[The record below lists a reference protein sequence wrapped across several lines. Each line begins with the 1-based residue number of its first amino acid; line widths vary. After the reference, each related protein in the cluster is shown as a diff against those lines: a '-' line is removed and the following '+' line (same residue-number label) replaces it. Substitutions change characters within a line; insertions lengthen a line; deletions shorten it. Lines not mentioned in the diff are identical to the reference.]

1 VDRIHRLVSDGCGQ
15 SQLQLGGDC
24 GPFQGVRVSSV
35 MSRDCVTVNRA
46 MNLQE
51 FVDAFLLKT
60 GQRCYAVEDHSHL
73 VGPITPRDVGA
84 IPREHRDKTTV
95 RDAMRPLEPLHVI
108 TPDTPVLD
116 ALKLMVGNDVKQLPV
131 VANGTMQGIVSRSQ
145 LRQRLQARS
154 ELHLPA
160 GQYPAITAH
169 G

>member
-1 VDRIHRLVSDGCGQ
+1 
-15 SQLQLGGDC
+15 
-24 GPFQGVRVSSV
+24 

-84 IPREHRDKTTV
+84 IPREHWDKTTV

-108 TPDTPVLD
+108 TPDTPVL

-131 VANGTMQGIVSRSQ
+131 VANGTMSRDCLAFPAQAAIAGPVGAASPGRPASGNYSAWVDA
-145 LRQRLQARS
+145 LSFVCPRRLLKESKR
-154 ELHLPA
+154 
-160 GQYPAITAH
+160 
-169 G
+169 